1 MKAAGNIPA
10 VFCFLVFF
18 ILTKSCKNSMIC
30 MKSITSMKCW
40 NLRSEYTMADQ
51 KGGFPEGR
59 FMGTVKVGEK
69 GQIVIPKTARDMFG
83 IKPGDTLLLLADSR
97 QGIAIVRNETFV
109 DYTNQI
115 LNTSPLGKHDEEEK

>member
-1 MKAAGNIPA
+1 
-10 VFCFLVFF
+10 
-18 ILTKSCKNSMIC
+18 
-30 MKSITSMKCW
+30 
-40 NLRSEYTMADQ
+40 MADQ

-115 LNTSPLGKHDEEEK
+115 LNTSPLGKHDKEEK